1 MKSGI
6 YAIENTL
13 NKKRYY
19 GSSKNIQTRWY
30 QHKYKLRKNKHH
42 NQHLQN
48 AWNKYGE
55 PAFEFTVM
63 VYCAEEHLEEL
74 EKVFI
79 KNDPTCYNI
88 AQDTKAPMRGLKHSF
103 EAREK
108 IRQAGLGRECKPET
122 REKIRQAHLGTTMPL
137 EAIEK
142 SRQAGLGR
150 ECKPETREKI
160 RQANLGKPK
169 SLEHAKN
176 ISLGKSGKKQ
186 TPEAIEQNR
195 LGHLGKK
202 QTAETIRKRTQS
214 QLGRG
219 KGYSFSK
226 SDNKWRVRFKQD
238 RKERVYGY
246 FLTEQE
252 AQTKAEQVKRELGI
266 IQAV

>member
-122 REKIRQAHLGTTMPL
+122 REKIRQA
-137 EAIEK
+137 
-142 SRQAGLGR
+142 
-150 ECKPETREKI
+150 
-160 RQANLGKPK
+160 NLGKPK